1 MYIIDEAEH
10 KFAIRKSLQF
20 FLVNMLFV
28 EIPCTAILAVY
39 GPAIGLGRDS
49 GYSQNVG
56 GSVGLH
62 IDSNTIFFLSWIGG
76 IIFPLMLTASLTF
89 VVVDARLC
97 HQTIDRLLHKCKEHS
112 LGLTDY
118 MTANQEI
125 EVVSKR

>member
-1 MYIIDEAEH
+1 MKLNTMLVSGSH
-10 KFAIRKSLQF
+10 CNF
-20 FLVNMLFV
+20 FFVNMLFV

-39 GPAIGLGRDS
+39 GTAIGLGRDA

-76 IIFPLMLTASLTF
+76 IIFPLMLTASLNFVVVDALLMLTALLTF

-97 HQTIDRLLHKCKEHS
+97 Q
-112 LGLTDY
+112 
-118 MTANQEI
+118 
-125 EVVSKR
+125 